1 MIWGWGMPASLW
13 YFSGVILASFNRVD
27 LTEQS
32 LPYFNDTLQGAIFLI
47 MQHCLSAAMN
57 KGFELFEI
65 FDLNE
70 RHAMN
75 NMTLRLYFVDN
86 LKSTLLL
93 IVLGLPAFWLFMW
106 LIEIGGNIFPILLFA
121 FTITALIVYKY
132 LYTNVIIFWFND
144 FQELPDDIPGLPNL
158 RNEIQQ
164 MAASKGFPA

>member
-1 MIWGWGMPASLW
+1 
-13 YFSGVILASFNRVD
+13 
-27 LTEQS
+27 
-32 LPYFNDTLQGAIFLI
+32 
-47 MQHCLSAAMN
+47 
-57 KGFELFEI
+57 
-65 FDLNE
+65 
-70 RHAMN
+70 
-75 NMTLRLYFVDN
+75 VDN

-106 LIEIGGNIFPILLFA
+106 LIEIGGNIFLISLFA

-164 MAASKGFPA
+164 MADSKGFPV

>member
-27 LTEQS
+27 LTEQT

-47 MQHCLSAAMN
+47 MQRFLSAAMN

-75 NMTLRLYFVDN
+75 NMALRL
-86 LKSTLLL
+86 
-93 IVLGLPAFWLFMW
+93 
-106 LIEIGGNIFPILLFA
+106 
-121 FTITALIVYKY
+121 
-132 LYTNVIIFWFND
+132 
-144 FQELPDDIPGLPNL
+144 
-158 RNEIQQ
+158 
-164 MAASKGFPA
+164 